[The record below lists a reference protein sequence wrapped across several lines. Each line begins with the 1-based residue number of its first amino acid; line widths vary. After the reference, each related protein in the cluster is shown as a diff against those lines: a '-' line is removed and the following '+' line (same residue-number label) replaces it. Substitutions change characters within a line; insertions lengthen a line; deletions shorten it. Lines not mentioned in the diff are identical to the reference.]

1 MPNSTGELSAGH
13 TLACRPFTLTHPDP
27 HSPSPLSE
35 LVVFEEHDG
44 GKWFGKEDFSVRFML
59 AWDSRFLYLAA
70 EVKDDVLQAS
80 AAQSAA

>member
-1 MPNSTGELSAGH
+1 MCQCPCQRPAQPLAGIG
-13 TLACRPFTLTHPDP
+13 
-27 HSPSPLSE
+27 E